1 MALPTNRTITVW
13 ILILFNVS
21 IMASLRNLPLVAEF
35 GLSMVFFFAMT
46 ALFFLLPCA
55 LVSAELATGWPK
67 DGGIYIWVREA
78 LGDRWGFF
86 AIWMQWVHNVAWY
99 PAILSFVASTIA
111 FVFDPAL
118 GDNPYFIISTV
129 LILFWGMT
137 YLNYFGIETSTLFSS
152 IGVVVG
158 TILPGIFII
167 SLGVLWF
174 TSGNPIQFEVSYD
187 ALIPSGKALENLTFL
202 AGLFLAFAGLEV
214 SASVAGSV
222 KNPQRNYPLAII
234 GAAAITFFLF
244 MLGALSVAAVI
255 PQEEISL
262 VTGVMNSLEVL
273 LNDFGL
279 LPLLPVIALL
289 LVIGAVAEV
298 NSWLMGPVK
307 ALYTTAEHGNLPPLF
322 QKLNK
327 HGMPTNLLIFQAL
340 IVTVAALVILLL
352 PDLSASYWI
361 LSALSAQIYLIM
373 YIVMFISAIVL
384 RYTHPNVPRLYRI
397 PSPHKGIWIVSI
409 IGIASCLFAIGIAFI
424 PPAIFD
430 TGSTFNYELIM
441 VGSLIVLSSIPFIVH
456 AMRKPS
462 WVRINDD
469 ESTTL

>member
-1 MALPTNRTITVW
+1 
-13 ILILFNVS
+13 
-21 IMASLRNLPLVAEF
+21 MASLRNLPLVAEF
-35 GLSMVFFFAMT
+35 GLSMVFFFALT
-46 ALFFLLPCA
+46 AVFFLLPCA

-99 PAILSFVASTIA
+99 PAILSFVASTLAYI
-111 FVFDPAL
+111 FDPNL
-118 GDNPYFIISTV
+118 GSNPYFIISCV
-129 LILFWGMT
+129 LVLFWGMT
-137 YLNYFGIETSTLFSS
+137 YLNFFGIKTSTLFSS
-152 IGVVVG
+152 IGVVIG
-158 TILPGIFII
+158 TILPGLFII
-167 SLGVLWF
+167 TLGSTWF
-174 TSGNPIQFEVSYD
+174 FGGNPIQFEVTSD
-187 ALIPSGKALENLTFL
+187 ALIPSGHALENLTFL

-222 KNPQRNYPLAII
+222 KNPQRNYPLAIL

-255 PQEEISL
+255 PQNEISL
-262 VTGVMNSLEVL
+262 VTGVMRTLEIL
-273 LNDFGL
+273 LEDFNI

-289 LVIGAVAEV
+289 LVIGAIAEV

-327 HGMPTNLLIFQAL
+327 HGMPTNLLILQAS
-340 IVTVAALVILLL
+340 IVSVASLVILLL

-373 YIVMFISAIVL
+373 YIVMFISAIIL
-384 RYTHPNVPRLYRI
+384 RYTHPNVPRLYKI
-397 PSPHKGIWIVSI
+397 PSPHKGMWIVALV
-409 IGIASCLFAIGIAFI
+409 GIASCLFAIGIAFI
-424 PPAIFD
+424 PPAVFD
-430 TGSTFNYELIM
+430 TGSTLHYELIM
-441 VGSLIVLSSIPFIVH
+441 IGSLIALSIIPFIIH
-456 AMRKPS
+456 ALRKPS
-462 WVRINDD
+462 WILTSD
-469 ESTTL
+469 STSTPL